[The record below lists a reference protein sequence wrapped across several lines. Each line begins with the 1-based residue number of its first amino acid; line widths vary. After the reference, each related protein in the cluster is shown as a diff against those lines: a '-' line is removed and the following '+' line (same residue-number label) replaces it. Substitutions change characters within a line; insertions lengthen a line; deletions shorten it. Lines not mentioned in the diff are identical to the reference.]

1 MKYTYPALFAK
12 QSEQRTVFSFCAEA
26 KDILAFSA
34 IDRIGR
40 SKDGGL
46 KGFQR
51 PQVVSHI
58 KEIKQYLS
66 TDDAVLPN
74 SVVIA
79 FTSGVE
85 VIRDLDA
92 GIGKVVITMEG
103 QPPGLVVDGQQRLSS
118 LSELA
123 DKEFEV
129 FVTGLICEDDEELRK
144 QFILI
149 NNTKP
154 LPKPLIY
161 ELLPTVTGLP
171 SRLSARSKA
180 ASLVELLNY
189 SEGSSLKGLIK
200 QQTNPTGVIQDTV
213 MQKLIMTSLSDGA
226 LRECYESG
234 SGGDQRAFTLLSEF
248 FAAVQETFPTAWEGH
263 KPRTSRLVH
272 GAGLV
277 SMGYVMEHLYF
288 TESARRK
295 ADFISGLGCLEGNT
309 AWTEGAWEYSSD
321 NIRPWNSIQF
331 VPRDYMDL
339 SQHLLKIVRADQRS
353 RQRKKSVKTKSAGQ
367 EA

>member
-1 MKYTYPALFAK
+1 MSKYTYPALFAK
-12 QSEQRTVFSFCAEA
+12 QSKERTVFSFCAEA
-26 KDILAFSA
+26 KDILTFAA

-40 SKDGGL
+40 AKDGTL
-46 KGFQR
+46 RGFQR
-51 PQVVSHI
+51 PQVTNHI
-58 KEIKQYLS
+58 KEIKQYLA
-66 TDDAVLPN
+66 TDSAVLPN

-85 VIRDLDA
+85 VVRERD
-92 GIGKVVITMEG
+92 GSIGKIVITMG
-103 QPPGLVVDGQQRLSS
+103 DHPPGLVVDGQQRLSS
-118 LSELA
+118 LSELE

-161 ELLPTVTGLP
+161 ELLPTVSGLP
-171 SRLSARSKA
+171 QRLASRSKA

-189 SEGSSLKGLIK
+189 SEGSSLKGLVK

-226 LRECYESG
+226 LRDCYEVDN
-234 SGGDQRAFTLLSEF
+234 GDQLAFDLLSEF
-248 FAAVQETFPTAWEGH
+248 FYAVQETFPEAWEGH

-288 TESARRK
+288 TETARNRT
-295 ADFISGLGCLEGNT
+295 DFVSGLSCLKGNT
-309 AWTEGAWEYSSD
+309 AWTEGAWEYGAD
-321 NIRPWNSIQF
+321 NVRPWNSIQF

-339 SQHLLKIVRADQRS
+339 SQHLLKIVRTEQRE
-353 RQRKKSVKTKSAGQ
+353 RQLKKPSRKKT
-367 EA
+367 